1 MASSGMEATVD
12 GPVQSLMNKR
22 LRALRKKYNRIL
34 QMEESLAQG
43 KPLNK
48 EQEEVLRSKPAI
60 TVLIDEY
67 EKLRQPLAVAIQ
79 EELAR
84 AAAAFPPPP
93 PALQEEPTAAPT
105 ADDDKEE
112 LGPAVEDLLTLLYFG
127 CLFDVKPQSEF
138 AATMLTRTHERGCCL
153 TYDYVTDDA
162 TDLLGEQD
170 LDAISALGSLVTSRP
185 VYSGI
190 SHKNALQVCLQHAK
204 LWLLNAD
211 QPIHP
216 GSSVTYAGLREKL
229 DKILASDYFTTTP
242 EMKAPGDVAAA
253 VGKYGAACQVQISE
267 STTMPS
273 PMVQTEDS
281 SVPVGYQH
289 KHLDLHCTINGTK
302 IRFGEEE
309 KTVVIRAKALL
320 AMCGEVAVFSEV
332 RSGSCGGVLEKLRS
346 RWHAC
351 VYVVNN
357 LLNGVITFKED
368 EQQEFQEKEAH
379 PDNED
384 NLVDE
389 SLKVDEP
396 DTGSPADAASDQQ
409 DQQKLEVEM
418 EEQNLRDTETK
429 EQHNPRRSYHNQRGA
444 TRSGGGGSG
453 GRRGYA
459 NGRGG
464 RGGGGGYQNGR
475 SQYYDSGYYP
485 RNYYNARGRGGR
497 SSGSAVYTNHGGH
510 TSANVELDTSA

>member
-1 MASSGMEATVD
+1 
-12 GPVQSLMNKR
+12 MNKR

-67 EKLRQPLAVAIQ
+67 EKLRQPLAVAVQ

-84 AAAAFPPPP
+84 AAAPSPPS
-93 PALQEEPTAAPT
+93 PAPQEDPTAAPA

-162 TDLLGEQD
+162 IDLLGEQD

-204 LWLLNAD
+204 HWLLNAD
-211 QPIHP
+211 QPIIP
-216 GSSVTYAGLREKL
+216 GSSITYSGLREKL
-229 DKILASDYFTTTP
+229 NKILASDYFTTTP

-273 PMVQTEDS
+273 PTVQTEDS
-281 SVPVGYQH
+281 SVPVGYQ
-289 KHLDLHCTINGTK
+289 N
-302 IRFGEEE
+302 
-309 KTVVIRAKALL
+309 
-320 AMCGEVAVFSEV
+320 
-332 RSGSCGGVLEKLRS
+332 
-346 RWHAC
+346 
-351 VYVVNN
+351 
-357 LLNGVITFKED
+357 
-368 EQQEFQEKEAH
+368 
-379 PDNED
+379 
-384 NLVDE
+384 
-389 SLKVDEP
+389 KVKFLP
-396 DTGSPADAASDQQ
+396 CM
-409 DQQKLEVEM
+409 K
-418 EEQNLRDTETK
+418 
-429 EQHNPRRSYHNQRGA
+429 
-444 TRSGGGGSG
+444 
-453 GRRGYA
+453 
-459 NGRGG
+459 
-464 RGGGGGYQNGR
+464 
-475 SQYYDSGYYP
+475 
-485 RNYYNARGRGGR
+485 
-497 SSGSAVYTNHGGH
+497 
-510 TSANVELDTSA
+510 

>member
-1 MASSGMEATVD
+1 MASSGMEAAVD
-12 GPVQSLMNKR
+12 GPVQNLMSKR

-67 EKLRQPLAVAIQ
+67 EKLRQPLAVAVQ

-84 AAAAFPPPP
+84 AAAASPPPP
-93 PALQEEPTAAPT
+93 PAPQEEPTAAPS

-170 LDAISALGSLVTSRP
+170 LDAISAIGSLVTSRP

-204 LWLLNAD
+204 LWLLNVD

-216 GSSVTYAGLREKL
+216 GSSVTYAGMREKL
-229 DKILASDYFTTTP
+229 NKILASDYFTTTP

-289 KHLDLHCTINGTK
+289 K
-302 IRFGEEE
+302 
-309 KTVVIRAKALL
+309 
-320 AMCGEVAVFSEV
+320 
-332 RSGSCGGVLEKLRS
+332 
-346 RWHAC
+346 
-351 VYVVNN
+351 
-357 LLNGVITFKED
+357 ED
-368 EQQEFQEKEAH
+368 EQQEFREMEAH
-379 PDNED
+379 LDNEE

-389 SLKVDEP
+389 SLKMDEP
-396 DTGSPADAASDQQ
+396 DTGSPVDAASDQQ

-418 EEQNLRDTETK
+418 EEQNLRDTEKK
-429 EQHNPRRSYHNQRGA
+429 EHNPRRSYHNQRVA
-444 TRSGGGGSG
+444 TRGGGGSG

-464 RGGGGGYQNGR
+464 RGGGGGGYQNGR
-475 SQYYDSGYYP
+475 SQYYDSGYHP

>member
-1 MASSGMEATVD
+1 MASSGMEAAVD
-12 GPVQSLMNKR
+12 GPVQNLMSKR

-60 TVLIDEY
+60 IVLIDEY
-67 EKLRQPLAVAIQ
+67 EKLRQPLAVAVQ

-84 AAAAFPPPP
+84 AAAASPPPP
-93 PALQEEPTAAPT
+93 PAPQEEPTAAPS

-170 LDAISALGSLVTSRP
+170 LDAISAIGSLVTSRP

-204 LWLLNAD
+204 LWLLNVD

-216 GSSVTYAGLREKL
+216 GSSVTYAGMREKL
-229 DKILASDYFTTTP
+229 NKILASDYFTTTP

-289 KHLDLHCTINGTK
+289 K
-302 IRFGEEE
+302 
-309 KTVVIRAKALL
+309 
-320 AMCGEVAVFSEV
+320 
-332 RSGSCGGVLEKLRS
+332 
-346 RWHAC
+346 
-351 VYVVNN
+351 
-357 LLNGVITFKED
+357 ED
-368 EQQEFQEKEAH
+368 EQQEFREMEAH
-379 PDNED
+379 LDNEE

-389 SLKVDEP
+389 SLKMDEP
-396 DTGSPADAASDQQ
+396 DTGSPVDAASDQQ

-418 EEQNLRDTETK
+418 EEQNLRDTEKK

-444 TRSGGGGSG
+444 TRGGGGSG

-475 SQYYDSGYYP
+475 SQYYDSGYHP